1 MPSTRP
7 RDEARGPNVVL
18 FITDGHRADALGCAG
33 NPLLETPRLD
43 AFAAEGIRF
52 ERGFCTHSVCMP
64 TRASLYTGRY
74 PPICGVW
81 ANGVALRR
89 SEVTLAQALADA
101 GYATCAAGKVH
112 FEPQQAY
119 ADHVAPAI
127 DGPYYGFDEVHLSE
141 NCLGEEYLRFIDE
154 RFPDLAE
161 RARRRDRMPEEAHD
175 LAWITSQAIDFI
187 ERQAAGGR
195 RFFVHCSFHELI
207 PPCHPPEGWAGHY
220 RPEDVPV
227 PELRED
233 DLDRK
238 PAWYRQCYQGYVA
251 RGRQPDEPTLRRWI
265 ASYYDQARFLDH
277 QFGRVADALARLGLW
292 DNTVV
297 LFTADHGLSLNDH
310 WQWRHGPFLFD
321 QVINVPMIWRVPGTR
336 EGVVTDAMVES
347 VDVMPTVLDL
357 CGVACP
363 PGVQGR
369 SLVSLLEGLPGMGG
383 RQSVLIQERQAPDLA
398 ARGLDPR
405 SVTQW
410 GVRTADWK
418 LIHYPGCDYGELYDL
433 RNDPGE
439 FANLWADAGLRVQR
453 QQMVGLLLDRLAAA
467 RDPLPERHY
476 DW

>member
-1 MPSTRP
+1 MSATPQSS
-7 RDEARGPNVVL
+7 EAGGPNVVL
-18 FITDGHRADALGCAG
+18 FITDGHRADALGCCG
-33 NPLLETPRLD
+33 NALLETPHLD
-43 AFAAEGIRF
+43 AFAAEGVRF
-52 ERGFCTHSVCMP
+52 ERSFCTHSVCMP

-74 PPICGVW
+74 PHIHGVW

-119 ADHVAPAI
+119 ADHVAPII

-141 NCLGEEYLRFIDE
+141 NCLGAEYLDFIAE
-154 RFPDLAE
+154 HFPDLAD
-161 RARRRDRMPEEAHD
+161 RARRRDHMPEEAHD
-175 LAWITSQAIDFI
+175 LSWITSQAIDFI

-195 RFFVHCSFHELI
+195 RFFAHCSFHELI
-207 PPCHPPEGWAGHY
+207 PPCNPPEGWAGHY

-238 PAWYRQCYQGYVA
+238 PSWYRQCYEGYLA
-251 RGRQPDEPTLRRWI
+251 RGRQPDEPALRRII
-265 ASYYDQARFLDH
+265 ATYYDQARFLDK
-277 QFGRVADALARLGLW
+277 QFGRVVAALERLGIW
-292 DNTVV
+292 DDTVV

-321 QVINVPMIWRVPGTR
+321 EVIRVPMIWRAPGTR
-336 EGVVTDAMVES
+336 GGTVTDAMVES

-357 CGVACP
+357 CGVAPP
-363 PGVQGR
+363 PGAQGQ
-369 SLVSLLEGLPGMGG
+369 SIGPLLLGEAGATG
-383 RQSVLIQERQAPDLA
+383 RESVLVQERQAPDLA
-398 ARGLDPR
+398 ARGLDPE
-405 SVTQW
+405 SITEW
-410 GVRTADWK
+410 GVRTDGWK

-433 RNDPGE
+433 RSDPGE
-439 FANLWADAGLRVQR
+439 FVNLWADEGCRVQR
-453 QQMVGLLLDRLAAA
+453 QEMEHLLLDRLAAA

-476 DW
+476 AW